1 MNITEFLAGIPV
13 NAVLRERI
21 ARLLEDKER
30 LIEEVKALQKDKA
43 DLVHANSQL
52 REELAKHLMP
62 EDSAHYQGAL
72 LKGISKGPDL
82 VEVHCYVCRIPLSSL
97 PDDGGF
103 VCNRCGFIASL
114 NRNGLSHILSKLP
127 KP

>member
-1 MNITEFLAGIPV
+1 MSITEFLAGIPV

-30 LIEEVKALQKDKA
+30 LVEEVKALEKDKA
-43 DLVHANSQL
+43 NLVRTNGQL
-52 REELAKHLMP
+52 REELSKHLMP

-82 VEVHCYVCRIPLSSL
+82 LEVHCYVCRIPLSSV
-97 PDDGGF
+97 PDDDGF
-103 VCNRCGFIASL
+103 VCNRCGFIASF
-114 NRNGLSHILSKLP
+114 NRNGLSHILSKLR